1 MLNSRELLLSNYVNT
16 IEKNDNSFRLFHSIH
31 GGLCEVDNEIY
42 KVLKYLKKSRVL
54 SDIYNEFSYIDT
66 LEVNDIINE
75 FFEKGFIIYNGQNEI
90 KSYMDHES
98 KRVNKIKTGEQIKA
112 IQLVVSNKCN
122 YSCKYCFTNSI
133 YSSKEREIYQ
143 KHDKNQLMT
152 PENAINYIEK
162 VIEKVIKA
170 NNRELAIQFFGGE
183 PLTNWD
189 TIKSVLDHYKDEDR
203 LNINYSIVTN
213 GALITQEVSKYF
225 KKYNVPVIM
234 SFDSPNNSHRYAN
247 NGSNSIENTIK
258 SLEILKENNNYIAFN
273 SVLSRDTFD
282 YFNNDIV
289 HFAKKYNVS
298 EIGVL
303 LDLDPGFYQE
313 FNLDDIVNKIIDLY
327 DYGLNNG
334 IVVTGYWHNSYQNII
349 MNRSIERGYKT
360 CSATGGQL
368 SIEPMG
374 VVFACKG
381 SSGYFGNINDLEG
394 LLSSENYI
402 KYASRSFINSNNCIN
417 CELIGHC
424 SGLCLG
430 SIEKKYG
437 SITSMDEGACD
448 LYKLLTRRLIER
460 EKNIFRY
467 DIDES
472 KVCLNC

>member
-1 MLNSRELLLSNYVNT
+1 MLNSRELLLSKYVNT
-16 IEKNDNSFRLFHSIH
+16 IKKDDNSFRLFHSIH

-42 KVLKYLKKSRVL
+42 KVLNYLKKSRL
-54 SDIYNEFSYIDT
+54 LTDIYNEFSYIDNS
-66 LEVNDIINE
+66 EINDIVNE

-90 KSYMDHES
+90 ESYREHE
-98 KRVNKIKTGEQIKA
+98 KRRINRIETGEQIKA

-122 YSCKYCFTNSI
+122 YNCKYCFTNSI

-143 KHDKNQLMT
+143 KHDKNQIMT

-162 VIEKVIKA
+162 VIEKIIKA
-170 NNRELAIQFFGGE
+170 NNKELSIQFFGGE
-183 PLTNWD
+183 PLTNWN
-189 TIKSVLDHYKDEDR
+189 TIERVLDHYKNEDR
-203 LNINYSIVTN
+203 LKIDYSIVTN
-213 GALITQEVSKYF
+213 GALITPKISEYL

-234 SFDSPNNSHRYAN
+234 SFDSPNRSHRYTN
-247 NGSNSIENTIK
+247 DGSDSIKNTIK

-289 HFAKKYNVS
+289 DFAQNYNVS
-298 EIGVL
+298 EIGIL
-303 LDLDPGFYQE
+303 LDLNPSFYKD
-313 FNLDDIVNKIIDLY
+313 FNLDDIVNKVIDLY
-327 DYGLNNG
+327 EYGLDNG
-334 IVVTGYWHNSYQNII
+334 IIVTGYWHITYQNII
-349 MNRSIERGYKT
+349 MNKSIDRGYKT

-381 SSGYFGNINDLEG
+381 SSGYFGNMNDLEG
-394 LLSSENYI
+394 LLSCENYI

-430 SIEKKYG
+430 AIEKKYG
-437 SITSMDEGACD
+437 NIMYMDKGACD
-448 LYKLLTRRLIER
+448 LYKLLIRRLIER

-472 KVCLNC
+472 K